1 MQPEFDAKGLLTFQ
15 VGKDITYLYK
25 RFLTELEDM
34 RNQHIFMLEKLE
46 KELPPEYHAM
56 IRTANYF
63 DETEFGYRRKKV
75 LDAGNDAK
83 RNIVDQLTKFDVSI
97 KKD

>member
-1 MQPEFDAKGLLTFQ
+1 MQQEFDAKGLLRFQ
-15 VGKDITYLYK
+15 MDKDITYLYK

-34 RNQHIFMLEKLE
+34 RNQHAFMLEKLE
-46 KELPPEYHAM
+46 KELPQEYHSL
-56 IRTANYF
+56 IRAVNYY
-63 DETEFGYRRKKV
+63 DDTEFGYRRKKV

-83 RNIVDQLTKFDVSI
+83 RNVIDQLTKFEVSM